1 MQWVKENIASFG
13 GNPES
18 ITLFGESAGSHS
30 VSAHT
35 VSKGSWEMF
44 DRAIMQSGN
53 MLTPKGVMTP
63 AMISDG
69 LSWFLDEV
77 CITLLFISFTSILS
91 EKRLSFRV

>member
-53 MLTPKGVMTP
+53 MLAPKGVMTL

-77 CITLLFISFTSILS
+77 YITLLFISFTSILS